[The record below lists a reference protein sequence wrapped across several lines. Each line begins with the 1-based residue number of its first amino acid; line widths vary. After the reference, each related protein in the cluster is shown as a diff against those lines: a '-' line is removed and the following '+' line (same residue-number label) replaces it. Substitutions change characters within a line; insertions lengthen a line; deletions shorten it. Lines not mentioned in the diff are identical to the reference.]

1 MAVRNDNDL
10 PELVPFDDRL
20 PSRAGLFR
28 RAEEITDDQFALL
41 AAEWAEGESG
51 ADSLSEIETIFA
63 ASPEKKALAEDFK
76 RIRLVPGG
84 EEWPGREAMIKTVP
98 AAYSYKRII
107 YAALASAAVLLSFL
121 TLSPLLRNSISQSD
135 PAMLPQ
141 ANISAAAILP
151 QANISAA
158 AILPEANIA
167 AAAIIPARDPLAA
180 TVRKTERKINAT
192 GTAVFGSTGSTT
204 AGSTAVGSTA
214 AQVAEKLLAD
224 AGHNLRTE
232 PFDFR
237 NDPETVR
244 LIAGFSTAELTTVDR
259 MPVNADIRLLPAEA
273 NWIMRGISSLSGF
286 VTGKDKAVDGYMI
299 AEACVKGVN
308 SVLGWD
314 MDLVRVVSYNG
325 NPLEVNFSSSLVSF
339 SAPAKK
345 SIDEP

>member
-1 MAVRNDNDL
+1 MAVRDDNDL

-20 PSRAGLFR
+20 HSRAGLFR

-63 ASPEKKALAEDFK
+63 ASPERRALAEDFK
-76 RIRLVPGG
+76 RIRLVPGD
-84 EEWPGREAMIKTVP
+84 ERWPGREAMIKTVP
-98 AAYSYKRII
+98 AAFNYKRII
-107 YAALASAAVLLSFL
+107 YAALASAAVILAFL
-121 TLSPLLRNSISQSD
+121 TLSPLLRSSVSQSS
-135 PAMLPQ
+135 PAIVPETK
-141 ANISAAAILP
+141 ISAAT
-151 QANISAA
+151 
-158 AILPEANIA
+158 
-167 AAAIIPARDPLAA
+167 IIPAQDPLPA
-180 TVRKTERKINAT
+180 TEIKPVRALQTKI
-192 GTAVFGSTGSTT
+192 TAVAT
-204 AGSTAVGSTA
+204 
-214 AQVAEKLLAD
+214 AEKLQAD
-224 AGHNLRTE
+224 AGQNLRTE
-232 PFDFR
+232 PFDLR

-244 LIAGFSTAELTTVDR
+244 LIAGVSTAELTAVEM
-259 MPVNADIRLLPAEA
+259 MPVQTDIRPMPEEA

-314 MDLVRVVSYNG
+314 MDLERVVSDNG